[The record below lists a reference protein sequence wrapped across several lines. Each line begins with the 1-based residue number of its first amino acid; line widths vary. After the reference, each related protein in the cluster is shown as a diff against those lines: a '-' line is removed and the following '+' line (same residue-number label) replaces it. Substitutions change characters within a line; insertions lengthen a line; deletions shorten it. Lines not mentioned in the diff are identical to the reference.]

1 MEPEVCDFFISYSG
15 AFGQWFAKKMKEML
29 CTIYGIGS
37 EQIFVASDNLHG
49 SEWVKRIQEHAN
61 SCKIGVSC
69 LTEETYNNEWILFEL
84 GAMNS
89 AALVIPLAIDFPLNR
104 LHGHD
109 IYMKNQ
115 CKSSIDR
122 TNSLGKFLDEESI
135 DYLLQSFFSELE
147 SPENQSVFNSI
158 HKRKCNCNFL
168 EYKKKHKKYY
178 EQQVKDIKD
187 TYNRLSKKYACFIS
201 RPMRG
206 YQYSDRLSDFLSD
219 VFSGSNKNI
228 YFSKNMVQ
236 MDESNAEIIGI
247 GDERI
252 LNIRNSSSF
261 VMIYPQIKGEQPPS
275 SCMIELGAALAM
287 GKDVKVFYEKGAVL
301 PFFIE
306 KKENVIQE
314 YTDFQQLRELL
325 RNHFQL
331 EK

>member
-1 MEPEVCDFFISYSG
+1 MEPEVCDIFISYSG

-122 TNSLGKFLDEESI
+122 TNSQGELLDEDSI
-135 DYLLQSFFSELE
+135 DYLLKSFFSELE
-147 SPENQSVFNSI
+147 SPENQLVFSSVP
-158 HKRKCNCNFL
+158 KKKCNYGFKKYRKNRAKS
-168 EYKKKHKKYY
+168 YKKQIK
-178 EQQVKDIKD
+178 EIKDI
-187 TYNRLSKKYACFIS
+187 YNRFNKTYMSFIS

-206 YQYSDRLSDFLSD
+206 YQYSERLSEFLSD
-219 VFSGSNKNI
+219 VFSGRDNQNI
-228 YFSKNMVQ
+228 YFSENRVQ
-236 MDESNAEIIGI
+236 MDDGNAEIIG
-247 GDERI
+247 DERI
-252 LNIRNSSSF
+252 ENIRKSSSF
-261 VMIYPQIKGEQPPS
+261 VMIYPRITGEQPPS
-275 SCMIELGAALAM
+275 SCLIELGAALAM